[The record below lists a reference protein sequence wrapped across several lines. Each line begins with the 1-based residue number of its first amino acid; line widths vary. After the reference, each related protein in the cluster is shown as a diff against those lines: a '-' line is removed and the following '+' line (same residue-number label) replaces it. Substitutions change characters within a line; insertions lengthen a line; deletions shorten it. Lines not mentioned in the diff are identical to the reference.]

1 MTLRTN
7 RFWLPVVPL
16 VFAAC
21 GGGGTSPPDGG
32 QAGGGSGG
40 RAGSGGSVGSGGGN
54 GGSIGKGGAG
64 GATADATTP
73 FVGSWTFDSG
83 SVTPMCT
90 GVTVA
95 AITLT
100 GNAVSI
106 TRIDASH
113 IGFSFSNSELSC
125 NVDFTVSGTTATA
138 EPSQTCSIS
147 VMGVSTT
154 FDVSSWVLTESG
166 NTISMTVSGTAKVAV
181 VNCTPSGTG
190 MLGRV
195 GAAG

>member
-1 MTLRTN
+1 MTLRMN
-7 RFWLPVVPL
+7 RFWLPVVAL

-21 GGGGTSPPDGG
+21 GGGGTGPVDGG
-32 QAGGGSGG
+32 GPAGGGNGGHGGSGGGGGSGG
-40 RAGSGGSVGSGGGN
+40 KGGMGGS
-54 GGSIGKGGAG
+54 A
-64 GATADATTP
+64 ADATTP

-95 AITLT
+95 AIQLT

-106 TRIDASH
+106 TRIDATH

-138 EPSQTCSIS
+138 ETGQTCSIS

-154 FDVSSWVLTESG
+154 FDVSAWTLTESG

-181 VNCTPSGTG
+181 VSCSPSGSG

-195 GAAG
+195 GAAAG